1 MARSR
6 EQVAQLRTSAPG
18 RNVLLSVALGLALL
32 APAGPAPAAAPPGR
46 SAPSLWD
53 PHHRPDKPDMK
64 SLRQIRFLTE
74 DEFPPFN
81 FAGAGG
87 ALEGFNVDLAR
98 AICAELGVTCTIQ
111 ARRWDTIVAAI
122 ETGQA
127 DVIAAGL
134 AATPEARSRLLF
146 TDPYFR
152 LPARFATQR
161 SNGLSD
167 FSAASLA
174 GKRIAVTA
182 GTSHEAWLAA
192 FLPAARRVPKPTD
205 ALARETLMKGEADA
219 LFGDGVALSF
229 WVNGTAS
236 KDCCTLAGGPY
247 LESRFFGPGLAMAV
261 RPENTTLKRAIDF
274 ALFQLWERGTWA
286 DLVRRWFPVD
296 PFVGDH

>member
-1 MARSR
+1 MPGMGSM
-6 EQVAQLRTSAPG
+6 PG
-18 RNVLLSVALGLALL
+18 RRASRLLLLGAVLLGLA
-32 APAGPAPAAAPPGR
+32 APALAEAPAAR

-98 AICAELGVTCTIQ
+98 AICAELALPCTIQ
-111 ARRWDTIVAAI
+111 ARRWDTIVAAL

-127 DVIAAGL
+127 DAIAAGL
-134 AATPEARSRLLF
+134 AATPEARARLLF

-152 LPARFATQR
+152 LPARFATR
-161 SNGLSD
+161 RNGGPAD
-167 FSAASLA
+167 FSAAGLA

-182 GTSHEAWLAA
+182 GTAHEAWLAA
-192 FLPAARRVPKPTD
+192 FLPAATRLPKATD
-205 ALARETLMKGEADA
+205 ALARAALMNGEADA

-229 WVNGTAS
+229 WVSGTAS
-236 KDCCTLAGGPY
+236 KDCCTLAGGAY
-247 LESRFFGPGLAMAV
+247 LESHFFGAGLAMAV
-261 RPENTTLKRAIDF
+261 RPDDTTLKRAIDF
-274 ALFQLWERGTWA
+274 ALFQLWERGVWA